1 MRRLIRWVLAAA
13 LALLA
18 WQLFRAVRAARFEL
32 SYFRPRHWEVPRPPD
47 ADALGLREATFA
59 SDSTTL
65 HGWYLPTRNGA
76 AIVAVHGSGGD
87 RRDLLPEARLFAAAG
102 YGVLLYDSP
111 GHGESGGTP
120 RWGAPERAAI
130 RAAVGYLLQQT
141 DVRAERLGAYGY
153 SLGGYV
159 LAGAAAEDP
168 RIRAVAIAGTPSD
181 PMTQTRYEYRHS
193 GPFGVYGALAGVRLS
208 GMDVHTA
215 RPIDVVSSI
224 APRPL
229 LIVGSTG
236 DGSVPVDMA
245 AQLFSAARDP
255 KELLTLRGA
264 DHGKYL
270 EAAPEYGA
278 RLREFFDRTLLE
290 APSISAR

>member
-1 MRRLIRWVLAAA
+1 MRRLIRWLLAAA

-18 WQLFRAVRAARFEL
+18 WQMFRAVRAARFEL
-32 SYFRPRHWEVPRPPD
+32 SYFRPRHWDVPRPPD
-47 ADALGLREATFA
+47 ADALGLREATFT

-65 HGWYLPTRNGA
+65 RGWYLPTRNGA

-120 RWGAPERAAI
+120 RWGAPERAAV
-130 RAAVGYLLQQT
+130 RAAIGYLLQQP

-159 LAGAAAEDP
+159 VAGAAAEDP

-181 PMTQTRYEYRHS
+181 PIEQTRYEYRHS
-193 GPFGVYGALAGVRLS
+193 GPFGVVGALTGVRLS
-208 GMDVHTA
+208 GMDVRTA
-215 RPIDVVSSI
+215 RAIDVVAAI

-229 LIVGSTG
+229 LIVGSAG
-236 DGSVPVDMA
+236 DGSVPASMA
-245 AQLFSAARDP
+245 SQLFQAAHDP
-255 KELLTLRGA
+255 KELLILERA
-264 DHGKYL
+264 DHGKYF
-270 EAAPEYGA
+270 EAAPEYGT
-278 RLREFFDRTLLE
+278 RLREFFDRTLLG
-290 APSISAR
+290 APPTTAP